1 MAVQFRSFNAIRSL
15 LKYGAN
21 LHALFEGMTP
31 IDMAIEDEDE
41 EIIQIMFDFN
51 PKLMETEYASN
62 VVDED
67 PDFLTM
73 TANLHELTGGKS
85 SELTGGKSSEL
96 EKLAQRYAYMEG
108 TVQTETGCDMMARS
122 PSKDS
127 NDDNDDDENS
137 ILHLQRELEEI
148 EAMEALLLTR
158 EEDKQDEEDKKE
170 EEDDEEAKVSVM
182 RAPTAQN
189 FVTKKKTNK
198 RRLKRATA
206 IRR

>member
-21 LHALFEGMTP
+21 LHALYEGMTP

-41 EIIQIMFDFN
+41 EIIQIMVDFN

-85 SELTGGKSSEL
+85 SELS
-96 EKLAQRYAYMEG
+96 KLAQRYAYMED
-108 TVQTETGCDMMARS
+108 TVQTETGCDLMERS

-158 EEDKQDEEDKKE
+158 EEDKQDEEDKE
-170 EEDDEEAKVSVM
+170 DEEDDEEAKVSVM